1 MNEYLQCANEELE
14 TSKEELQS
22 LNEGLSSF
30 NTQLEGKVS
39 DLDAANNDLSNRMI
53 AIDIAI
59 VFLDRELRIKGFT
72 PPAGRLLDLMPSDVG
87 RSFNEIAQRLTDDRL
102 LQDSHRVIATGT
114 ALDREIRLGGNRGYL
129 RRILPHRAADG
140 PIGLVITFIDV
151 TERLE
156 AETQS
161 RRLAAVLRDS
171 SDAIV
176 LIDLDG
182 RITAWNRGAETMYG
196 YTEADAVTMSL
207 YDLVTEEGREHTR
220 EIIMRVAQGEVLPA
234 FEAHRRTRDGRV
246 IDVWATITLL
256 RDASDKPALFA
267 TTERNVTVERRSARQ
282 MRAILDATPDAVVT
296 IDRAGKIDTFNLSA
310 VRLFGYRAD
319 EVIGQSVGLLMPP
332 RASLQHGEY
341 LDRYLQTRERHVIG
355 TARDVNARHKD
366 GTLFPV
372 CLYVIEI
379 EHLGLFVGFIHDMT
393 ATKTLREEILKIAIL
408 EQQRIGQELHDGTQQ
423 ELTGLGL
430 LAHDLSEALSRQGSQ
445 TEAKLAA
452 RLASGIAQ
460 ANLHVRSLAHGLVP
474 VPVDAETL
482 PAALG
487 ELARS
492 TRATYGLSCQF
503 DCPEPLQV
511 GIASTATH
519 LYRIA
524 QEAVGNAAKHA
535 KAEAISIRLR
545 RTEADLVLEIADNGI
560 GIVPGRAPH
569 EGAGLRLMEYRC
581 AVIGGCFKVQQQES
595 GGTLV
600 ACAIP
605 LSGRS

>member
-1 MNEYLQCANEELE
+1 
-14 TSKEELQS
+14 
-22 LNEGLSSF
+22 
-30 NTQLEGKVS
+30 
-39 DLDAANNDLSNRMI
+39 
-53 AIDIAI
+53 
-59 VFLDRELRIKGFT
+59 
-72 PPAGRLLDLMPSDVG
+72 
-87 RSFNEIAQRLTDDRL
+87 
-102 LQDSHRVIATGT
+102 
-114 ALDREIRLGGNRGYL
+114 
-129 RRILPHRAADG
+129 
-140 PIGLVITFIDV
+140 VITCIDV

-171 SDAIV
+171 SDAIA

-182 RITAWNRGAETMYG
+182 RITAWNRGAEAMYG

-220 EIIMRVAQGEVLPA
+220 DIITRVAQGEVLPA
-234 FEAHRRTRDGRV
+234 FEAQRRTRDGRV
-246 IDVWATITLL
+246 IDVRATVTLL
-256 RDASDKPALFA
+256 RDASDNPASFA
-267 TTERNVTVERRSARQ
+267 TTERDVTVERRSTRQ

-296 IDRAGKIDTFNLSA
+296 IDQSGKIVTFNQSA

-332 RASLQHGEY
+332 RESLRHGEY
-341 LDRYLQTRERHVIG
+341 LDRYHRTHERHVIG
-355 TARDVNARHKD
+355 TPREVNACRKD

-372 CLYVIEI
+372 SLSVIEI
-379 EHLGLFVGFIHDMT
+379 EHLGLFAGFVHDMT
-393 ATKTLREEILKIAIL
+393 ATKTLREEVLKIAIL

-430 LAHDLSEALSRQGSQ
+430 LAHELSEALTRQGSH

-503 DCPEPLQV
+503 DCPEPVQV
-511 GIASTATH
+511 GTASTATH

-535 KAEAISIRLR
+535 KADAISIRLT
-545 RTEADLVLEIADNGI
+545 RTEADLVLEIADNGT
-560 GIVPGRAPH
+560 GIAPGRPPH

-581 AVIGGCFKVQQQES
+581 AVIGGRFTVQQQEG

-600 ACAIP
+600 TCAIP